1 MTTKSKATEEGVRIA
16 QARER
21 GLNLIRW
28 NGDHI
33 TGIPAMNLS
42 PGAVADLNDKQV
54 LACLATGLYQIAP
67 AAVEEGESH
76 E

>member
-1 MTTKSKATEEGVRIA
+1 MTTKSKPTEEGVRLA

-21 GLNLIRW
+21 GLNFTHR
-28 NGDHI
+28 NGEHI

-42 PGAVADLNDKQV
+42 PERVADLNDKEV